1 MTNEEREI
9 AWREQFLDDMQ
20 KVGIKP
26 YYRQRYEPALHIP
39 VPKHDPYAELEE
51 R

>member
-9 AWREQFLDDMQ
+9 AWREQFLRDME
-20 KVGIKP
+20 KVGLKP
-26 YYRQRYEPALHIP
+26 YNRNRYEPLPRAP
-39 VPKHDPYAELEE
+39 VPKYDPYAELT